1 MMFIF
6 HKCTYVIKT
15 PPTNYTSL
23 VTFFTC
29 FYYMLFLSLSPSTDT
44 IPLDDL
50 DKLNT
55 ELTNLKEAAQK

>member
-1 MMFIF
+1 M
-6 HKCTYVIKT
+6 
-15 PPTNYTSL
+15 
-23 VTFFTC
+23 
-29 FYYMLFLSLSPSTDT
+29 FLSLSLFIDT